1 MGCNCGKRRMAQ
13 VTSVNS
19 PNAPSHAEAAA
30 KIAAGEAE
38 ALVAA
43 ATEVTVPDDSGVA
56 TRAGRRR

>member
-1 MGCNCGKRRMAQ
+1 MACNCGKRRMAQ
-13 VTSVNS
+13 VTSANVDASS
-19 PNAPSHAEAAA
+19 PTHAEAAA
-30 KIAAGEAE
+30 KIAAAE